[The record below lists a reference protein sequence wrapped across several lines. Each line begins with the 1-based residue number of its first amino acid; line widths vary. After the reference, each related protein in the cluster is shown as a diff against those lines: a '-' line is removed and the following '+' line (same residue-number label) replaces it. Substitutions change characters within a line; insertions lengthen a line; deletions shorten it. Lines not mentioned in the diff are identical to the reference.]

1 MITINISTATFFSRL
16 KIILS
21 CWWPSIASCTCLFW
35 CRIAKYILMW
45 HMMGSMINS
54 IPKMFRR
61 MNDGIS
67 GRMKWMKI
75 VSNSQTIPVKEV
87 HFNATEI
94 ETCQILERKKYY
106 QSYLLLRSKD
116 NCEYYFKPLTKRWI
130 IMIISLWCEL
140 SREHHLHH

>member
-1 MITINISTATFFSRL
+1 
-16 KIILS
+16 
-21 CWWPSIASCTCLFW
+21 
-35 CRIAKYILMW
+35 
-45 HMMGSMINS
+45 MGSMINS

-94 ETCQILERKKYY
+94 EICQIYIRKKKNTISHIFYFGAKTIVGIIL
-106 QSYLLLRSKD
+106 SY
-116 NCEYYFKPLTKRWI
+116 
-130 IMIISLWCEL
+130 
-140 SREHHLHH
+140 